1 VGGAPADRPRWKG
14 RGQAAH
20 PGANGQ
26 LDRGGQ
32 LSDNYAELF
41 REHWRAAVAITASL
55 CGDLDVAEDAV
66 QEACALALLKWPTA
80 GVPANPRSWL
90 VGVARYKALDRIRRE
105 SLRTGKEAEA
115 VRAATADSP
124 RSDGPLLKSGGP
136 LPAGDAAAAD
146 LQGHIRSDLHSDIRS
161 DIRSDTRSD
170 TRSDIQ
176 AAADELGLI
185 FMCCHPALD
194 PEARIALTLRSVC
207 GLDTRSIAAAF
218 VLPEPTVAQRIVRAK
233 RKIRQAGIRMRVPDA
248 GALPSRLAAVLR
260 VVYLV
265 YTQGHMASSG
275 RALVRG
281 ELCDQA
287 ISLARALTGLLPGEP
302 ESAGLLALLLLTDA
316 RRDARLSDAGELLL
330 LANQDRTRWDRAK
343 IAEGERLLESALRG
357 GRPGPYQLHAA
368 IAACHSCA
376 ASADQTDWREIAAL
390 YGELIRHEP
399 TAVVEANRA
408 VAVAMS
414 EGPAAGLVILD
425 ALGGNPRIN
434 GWPQFHIARAELL
447 TRIGRRTDAAKAY
460 QAALTLGMS
469 APERAHIE
477 RRLAALA

>member
-1 VGGAPADRPRWKG
+1 VGGAAADRPRRKG

-20 PGANGQ
+20 PDSNGQ

-32 LSDNYAELF
+32 LSDNYAGLF

-55 CGDLDVAEDAV
+55 GADLDVAEDAV
-66 QEACALALLKWPTA
+66 QEACALALVKWPTA

-90 VGVARYKALDRIRRE
+90 VGVARHKALDRIRRE
-105 SLRTGKEAEA
+105 SLRTGKEA
-115 VRAATADSP
+115 AAT
-124 RSDGPLLKSGGP
+124 RE
-136 LPAGDAAAAD
+136 PAT
-146 LQGHIRSDLHSDIRS
+146 S
-161 DIRSDTRSD
+161 
-170 TRSDIQ
+170 Q
-176 AAADELGLI
+176 AATSQAATSQAATSQAATDELGLI

-233 RKIRQAGIRMRVPDA
+233 RKIRQAGIRMLVPDSR
-248 GALPSRLAAVLR
+248 ALPSRLAAVLR

-275 RALVRG
+275 RALVRD

-287 ISLARALTGLLPGEP
+287 ISLARALAGLLPGEP
-302 ESAGLLALLLLTDA
+302 ETTGLLALLLLTDA
-316 RRDARLSDAGELLL
+316 RRDARLSDTGELLL
-330 LANQDRTRWDRAK
+330 LADQDRTRWDPVQ
-343 IAEGERLLESALRG
+343 IAEGERLLAAALRG

-390 YGELIRHEP
+390 YGELIRYEP
-399 TAVVEANRA
+399 TAVIEANRA

-414 EGPAAGLVILD
+414 EGPAAGLTILD
-425 ALGGNPRIN
+425 ALGGSPRIT

-447 TRIGRRTDAAKAY
+447 ARVGRRADAAQAY
-460 QAALTLGMS
+460 KAALTLGMS